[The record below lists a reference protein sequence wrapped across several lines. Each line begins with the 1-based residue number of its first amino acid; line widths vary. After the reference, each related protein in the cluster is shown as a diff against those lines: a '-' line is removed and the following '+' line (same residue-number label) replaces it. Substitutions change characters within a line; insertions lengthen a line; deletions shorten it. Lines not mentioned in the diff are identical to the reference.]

1 LGQRH
6 DPKKPPFPPLPLRF
20 KVYGFGYGIL
30 YLKSRAMPYITG
42 LAIWIDRMHPPGP
55 FFTPPLPQDDQQN
68 KIVYLIFLALWMIA
82 LLYFRH
88 KANSQDNDEQE
99 PE

>member
-1 LGQRH
+1 
-6 DPKKPPFPPLPLRF
+6 
-20 KVYGFGYGIL
+20 
-30 YLKSRAMPYITG
+30 MPYITG
-42 LAIWIDRMHPPGP
+42 LVIQIDRYASAR
-55 FFTPPLPQDDQQN
+55 FLSPPLPQNDQQ
-68 KIVYLIFLALWMIA
+68 VRMVSLIFLALWMIA